1 MIEAG
6 TFLQQRPNILVHQLR
21 FEVLLFDESLATH
34 VGQEHQQ
41 GIISELVLAVGAQG
55 GGVGIH
61 FGAEVAQADE
71 RLGLAGVLEGDAGLA
86 RRLRCRSIRPR
97 SAR

>member
-41 GIISELVLAVGAQG
+41 GIISELVLAIG
-55 GGVGIH
+55 
-61 FGAEVAQADE
+61 
-71 RLGLAGVLEGDAGLA
+71 
-86 RRLRCRSIRPR
+86 P
-97 SAR
+97 